1 MRPFAPGD
9 FLLLEHLATGSLE
22 YLTESYSLT
31 PNRSNHRMLRLS
43 FLKNQKPPATR
54 IARPYLALLV
64 CLIAMSSLAGCDV
77 PIDAFEDNRIFE
89 KRLELT
95 DSVDLEPVRGEVD
108 TILLELFGT
117 PDQPRWPEYLQSNDQ
132 ASNLVS
138 IDRLQRAA
146 GSVRSDEEDVHYGL
160 YREHCILCHGVSGN
174 GLGATSR
181 LLNPYPRD
189 FRLGKFKFKSTP
201 IGSRPTRDDL
211 RQLLQRGI
219 AGTSMPSFSLLP
231 EDDIE
236 ALVDYVIYLSI
247 RGEVERGLL
256 MRATYELDLDA
267 GERLIDSDQPGTMG
281 VAQNLTDTNSNSNFN
296 ITVELVSSV
305 ARKWLFA
312 KALVLTVPPPP
323 DEVPIYGTE
332 LTNRAARERSAESI
346 AHGRELFQGKV
357 ANCASCHGPL
367 GAGDGTVNDYDDWTK
382 DWTTQAGLDPLDKQQ
397 LRPMLKLGA
406 LKPRHILPRN
416 LQLGVYRGGSR
427 PEDLYTRIVLGIE
440 GTPMPA
446 LPMQPE
452 NPLGLTEADVWD
464 LVNFLLS
471 LPDQPTGATNP

>member
-1 MRPFAPGD
+1 M
-9 FLLLEHLATGSLE
+9 LNL
-22 YLTESYSLT
+22 SLT

-43 FLKNQKPPATR
+43 PGEHQNSPATPNACSR
-54 IARPYLALLV
+54 LVLLA
-64 CLIAMSSLAGCDV
+64 CLFALCWFIGCDV
-77 PIDAFEDNRIFE
+77 PIDSFEDNRLFA

-95 DSVDLEPVRGEVD
+95 DTVELESVRRDVD

-132 ASNLVS
+132 TSNLVS
-138 IDRLQRAA
+138 IDRLERAA
-146 GSVRSDEEDVHYGL
+146 GAVRSDEDGVHYGL
-160 YREHCILCHGVSGN
+160 YREHCILCHGIAGN

-211 RQLLQRGI
+211 RQLLRRGI
-219 AGTSMPSFSLLP
+219 AGTSMPSFALLP
-231 EDDIE
+231 DDDLE

-256 MRATYELDLDA
+256 MRAVYELDLDA
-267 GERLIDSDQPGTMG
+267 GERLIDSEQSDSMG
-281 VAQNLTDTNSNSNFN
+281 AAQNLTDMNSNSNYN
-296 ITVELVSSV
+296 STVEIVSSV
-305 ARKWLFA
+305 ARKWVFA
-312 KALVLTVPPPP
+312 KALKLPVVPPP
-323 DEVPIYGTE
+323 DDLPIFGTE
-332 LTNRAARERSAESI
+332 LTSDAVRERLAASI
-346 AHGRELFQGKV
+346 AHGRELFQGKA
-357 ANCASCHGPL
+357 ANCASCHGL
-367 GAGDGTVNDYDDWTK
+367 HGAGDGTVNDYDDWTK

-416 LQLGVYRGGSR
+416 LQYGVYRGGSR
-427 PEDLYTRIVLGIE
+427 PEDLYTCIALGIE

-471 LPDQPTGATNP
+471 LPSQSDGGKNP

>member
-1 MRPFAPGD
+1 
-9 FLLLEHLATGSLE
+9 
-22 YLTESYSLT
+22 
-31 PNRSNHRMLRLS
+31 
-43 FLKNQKPPATR
+43 
-54 IARPYLALLV
+54 
-64 CLIAMSSLAGCDV
+64 MSSNNKQNSPASRNSCLCLTLLACVFALGSIIGCDV
-77 PIDAFEDNRIFE
+77 PIDAFENNRLFA

-95 DSVDLEPVRGEVD
+95 ESVELEPARGDVD
-108 TILLELFGT
+108 AILLELFGT
-117 PDQPRWPEYLQSNDQ
+117 PDQPRWPEFLQSNDQ
-132 ASNLVS
+132 TSHLVS

-146 GSVRSDEEDVHYGL
+146 GAVRSDEKDVHYGL
-160 YREHCILCHGVSGN
+160 YREHCILCHGIAGN

-211 RQLLQRGI
+211 QHLLRLGI
-219 AGTSMPSFSLLP
+219 AGTSMPSFARLP
-231 EDDIE
+231 DDDIE
-236 ALVDYVIYLSI
+236 ALIDYVIYLSI

-267 GERLIDSDQPGTMG
+267 GERLIDSDQPGSGG
-281 VAQNLTDTNSNSNFN
+281 VALTQADMN
-296 ITVELVSSV
+296 IKPYDNNISELVTNV
-305 ARKWLFA
+305 ARKWADAGARKLP
-312 KALVLTVPPPP
+312 VPMPPE
-323 DEVPIYGTE
+323 DFLIVGSE
-332 LTNRAARERSAESI
+332 LPNEAARERLAESI

-367 GAGDGTVNDYDDWTK
+367 GTGDGTVNDYDDWTK

-397 LRPMLKLGA
+397 LRPMFKLGA

-416 LQLGVYRGGSR
+416 LQLGVYHGGSL
-427 PEDLYTRIVLGIE
+427 PEDLATRIMLGIE

-446 LPMQPE
+446 LPMLPE
-452 NPLGLTEADVWD
+452 NPLGLTQADVWD

-471 LPDQPTGATNP
+471 LPEQADGATKQ

>member
-1 MRPFAPGD
+1 
-9 FLLLEHLATGSLE
+9 
-22 YLTESYSLT
+22 
-31 PNRSNHRMLRLS
+31 MLRLPP
-43 FLKNQKPPATR
+43 KRNQNSSWTR
-54 IARPYLALLV
+54 TARRWNKLAACLFTLSLLT
-64 CLIAMSSLAGCDV
+64 GCDT
-77 PIDAFEDNRIFE
+77 PINTFEDNRIFA

-95 DSVDLEPVRGEVD
+95 NSVELEPVRSDVD
-108 TILLELFGT
+108 NILLELFGT
-117 PDQPRWPEYLQSNDQ
+117 PDQPRWPEYLQTNDQ
-132 ASNLVS
+132 TSNLVS

-146 GSVRSDEEDVHYGL
+146 GAVRSDEEDVHYGL
-160 YREHCILCHGVSGN
+160 YREHCILCHGIAGN

-211 RQLLQRGI
+211 RSLLRHGI
-219 AGTSMPSFSLLP
+219 PGTSMPSFSLLSD
-231 EDDIE
+231 DDIE

-247 RGEVERGLL
+247 RGEIERGLL

-267 GERLIDSDQPGTMG
+267 GERLTDSDPSASTGISLNQ
-281 VAQNLTDTNSNSNFN
+281 ADQKSDSANNH
-296 ITVELVSSV
+296 TVELVSSV
-305 ARKWLFA
+305 ARKWLMA
-312 KALVLTVPPPP
+312 KAQVLPVPPPP
-323 DEVPIYGTE
+323 DDLPIYGSE
-332 LTNRAARERSAESI
+332 LTTGAARERLTESI

-367 GAGDGTVNDYDDWTK
+367 GAGDGTVNDFDDWTK

-427 PEDLYTRIVLGIE
+427 PEDLYTRIVIGIE

-446 LPMQPE
+446 IPMQPT
-452 NPLGLTEADVWD
+452 NPLGLTESDVWD

-471 LPDQPTGATNP
+471 LPEQADGESNQ

>member
-1 MRPFAPGD
+1 MLR
-9 FLLLEHLATGSLE
+9 EHLLVGSLE
-22 YLTESYSLT
+22 GLAGSCPLT

-43 FLKNQKPPATR
+43 SKRNQNSPASRSTR
-54 IARPYLALLV
+54 PGLVLLV
-64 CLIAMSSLAGCDV
+64 GLFALSSLIGCDV
-77 PIDAFEDNRIFE
+77 PIDSFEDNRIFA

-95 DSVDLEPVRGEVD
+95 DSVELESVRSDVD

-132 ASNLVS
+132 TSNLVS
-138 IDRLQRAA
+138 VDRLQRAA
-146 GSVRSDEEDVHYGL
+146 GAVRSDEEDVHYGL
-160 YREHCILCHGVSGN
+160 YREHCILCHGIAGN

-201 IGSRPTRDDL
+201 IGSRPTRGDL
-211 RQLLQRGI
+211 RQLLQHGI
-219 AGTSMPSFSLLP
+219 AGTSMPSFARLP

-267 GERLIDSDQPGTMG
+267 GERLIDSDQPGSMG
-281 VAQNLTDTNSNSNFN
+281 SAQNLTDMNSNSNYN
-296 ITVELVSSV
+296 NTVELVSSA
-305 ARKWLFA
+305 ARKWADAEAQL
-312 KALVLTVPPPP
+312 LPVPPPP
-323 DEVPIYGTE
+323 DGHPMYGSE
-332 LTNRAARERSAESI
+332 LTTDAVPERLAESI
-346 AHGRELFQGKV
+346 AHGRELFQGTV

-367 GAGDGTVNDYDDWTK
+367 GAGDGTVNDFDDWTK

-427 PEDLYTRIVLGIE
+427 PEDLYTSIVLGIE

-446 LPMQPE
+446 IPMQPK
-452 NPLGLTEADVWD
+452 NPLGLTESDVWD

-471 LPDQPTGATNP
+471 LPEQAGGEVNQ

>member
-1 MRPFAPGD
+1 MPRLPPK
-9 FLLLEHLATGSLE
+9 
-22 YLTESYSLT
+22 
-31 PNRSNHRMLRLS
+31 PNKS
-43 FLKNQKPPATR
+43 AGAR
-54 IARPYLALLV
+54 IARRWRRLTTWRWFALTAWLFAPV
-64 CLIAMSSLAGCDV
+64 SFVGCDV
-77 PIDAFEDNRIFE
+77 PIDDFEDNRIFA

-95 DSVDLEPVRGEVD
+95 ESVELEPLRGDVD
-108 TILLELFGT
+108 AILLELFGT
-117 PDQPRWPEYLQSNDQ
+117 PDQPRWPEYLHGGDQ
-132 ASNLVS
+132 ASGLVS

-146 GSVRSDEEDVHYGL
+146 GAVRSDEEDVHYGL
-160 YREHCILCHGVSGN
+160 YREHCILCHGISGN

-201 IGSRPTRDDL
+201 IGSRPTRNDL
-211 RQLLQRGI
+211 RRLLRRGV

-231 EDDIE
+231 DDDIE

-256 MRATYELDLDA
+256 MRAAYELDLDG
-267 GERLIDSDQPGTMG
+267 GERLIGPDRLDSKATTQDPPS
-281 VAQNLTDTNSNSNFN
+281 SNDDSERDD
-296 ITVELVSSV
+296 IAELVSSV
-305 ARKWLFA
+305 ARRWLLA
-312 KALVLTVPPPP
+312 QAQVLTVPPPP
-323 DEVPIYGTE
+323 EGLPIYGSE
-332 LTNRAARERSAESI
+332 LATDADRERLIASI
-346 AHGRELFQGKV
+346 AHGRELFQGKI

-367 GAGDGTVNDYDDWTK
+367 GAGDGTIGDYDDWTK

-397 LRPMLKLGA
+397 LRPMLQLGA

-446 LPMQPE
+446 LPMQPA

-471 LPDQPTGATNP
+471 LPDRGDVETKQ